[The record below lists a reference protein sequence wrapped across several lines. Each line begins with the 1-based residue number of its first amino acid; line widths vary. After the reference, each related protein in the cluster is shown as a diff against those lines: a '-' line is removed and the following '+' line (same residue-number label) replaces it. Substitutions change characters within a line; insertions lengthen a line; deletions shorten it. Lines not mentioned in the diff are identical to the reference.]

1 LTARSLGRETS
12 TAGRRSYAAP
22 VAVAAVL
29 TVLSLL
35 AAPWSSW
42 ALGEPS
48 PAGAPVDSSGI
59 ETPKAA
65 APRDSVG
72 LLPGVLVPRPKT
84 TGPAIVSIRASG
96 FVNVDSIVVVRTF
109 GLSVGQPYDSNDVG
123 DGVKRLY
130 ASGLYTDVNVLDTSV
145 EGGVALE
152 VQVKERPRVKEIRFD
167 GAKKIEA
174 KTLKTKITT
183 ADGQMLD
190 TGTLELDQ
198 GKIRDAYADEGYA
211 DAKVTSQVTP
221 AGPGAVDVTFR
232 IEEGPKLKVK
242 GIVVHASRGTLSLEP
257 SQITGSMK
265 SKPPGF
271 LRGGTYKPSQL
282 EQDETQIRLLLHS
295 RGFKDGEVD
304 SIRPVETAD
313 GKGVILNVYI
323 REGPRYTFGQVVW
336 SGNTAI
342 PTEALEAATTTRMY
356 SPYSET
362 AVQKTLEAA
371 YALYQER
378 GYLFLNIEPRFHDH
392 GTVVDVEYVVQEGA
406 RSRVASL
413 DIVGNTYTKENV
425 IRREASV
432 RPGDTFRRSSLIRT
446 QRDIYALGF
455 FQDVNVDY
463 QPTGDSADINL
474 TLKIKEKQTGTAS
487 AGAGFSSSTGITGF
501 IQLGHNN
508 LFGNGQSVQLHLER
522 GAKRNVFEVSY
533 TDPWYHDTPTT
544 VGFSLFNTERNL
556 DVYDR
561 RDVGGGIRV
570 GRPIPW
576 PDFTRVLVSYDLR
589 NVTLF
594 NFVPPAVG
602 ESSSLT
608 DLRLTHWPQL
618 VSSVTFTFNRGSTDS
633 PFYPTRGSLVTWINT
648 FAGGPLGGQE
658 EYYKGVF
665 NIKSYTML
673 QKPFVLMLRG
683 RAGFLGGATT
693 PEYEFFRLGGTTVDY
708 LRGYPDYYIVPR
720 ENIVTNS
727 AGQVVERYPG
737 GRKMLIA
744 GAEIQFP
751 IAEPVHGLFFYEEG
765 NTWNSMQDFNL
776 SDMYRAYGFGVR
788 FEVPALGR
796 IGFDVGYGLDRQEGP
811 RWQTAFQL
819 GTTL

>member
-1 LTARSLGRETS
+1 LTARLLERQTS
-12 TAGRRSYAAP
+12 TDGRRGFAAP
-22 VAVAAVL
+22 VVVAVAL
-29 TVLSLL
+29 FLLSSIPV
-35 AAPWSSW
+35 ARSAW

-48 PAGAPVDSSGI
+48 PAGASVDSSGI
-59 ETPKAA
+59 GLEKAL
-65 APRDSVG
+65 APADSAG
-72 LLPGVLVPRPKT
+72 LLPGVLLPHARSA
-84 TGPAIVSIRASG
+84 GPTIVSIRATG
-96 FVNVDSIVVVRTF
+96 FVNVDSVVVVRTF
-109 GLSVGQPYDSNDVG
+109 GLAVGQAYDPNAVG
-123 DGVKRLY
+123 EGVKRLY
-130 ASGLYTDVNVLDTSV
+130 ASGLYTDVNVIDTQV
-145 EGGVALE
+145 EGGVALD
-152 VQVKERPRVKEIRFD
+152 VQVKERPRVKEIRFE
-167 GAKKIEA
+167 GNKKIDA

-190 TGTLELDQ
+190 TGTLDLDD
-198 GKIRDAYADEGYA
+198 GKIKDAYAEEGYA
-211 DAKVTSQVTP
+211 NAKVTSLVTA
-221 AGPGAVDVTFR
+221 AGPGAVDVAFR
-232 IEEGPKLKVK
+232 IEEGHKLKIQ
-242 GIVVHASRGTLSLEP
+242 GIVVHATRGTLTLQE

-265 SKPPGF
+265 SKTPGF
-271 LRGGTYKPSQL
+271 LRSGTYKPSQI

-304 SIRPVETAD
+304 SIKPVQTPD

-323 REGPRYTFGQVVW
+323 REGPRYTFGQVTW
-336 SGNTAI
+336 SGNTTV
-342 PTEALEAATTTRMY
+342 PTEALELSTTTRMY

-362 AVQKTLEAA
+362 AIQKTLEAA

-378 GYLFLNIEPRFHDH
+378 GYLFLNIDPQFHDH
-392 GTVVDVEYVVQEGA
+392 GTVVDVDYVVQEGA
-406 RSRVASL
+406 RSRVAAL
-413 DIVGNTYTKENV
+413 EIVGNTRTKENV
-425 IRREASV
+425 IRREAAV

-474 TLKIKEKQTGTAS
+474 TLKVQEKQTGTAS
-487 AGAGFSSSTGITGF
+487 AGAGFSSSTGLTGF

-508 LFGNGQSVQLHLER
+508 LFGNGQSVQIHLER
-522 GAKRNVFEVSY
+522 GAKRSAYEVSY

-608 DLRLTHWPQL
+608 DLRLTPWPQL

-633 PFYPTRGSLVTWINT
+633 PFYPTRGSLITWINT

-665 NIKSYTML
+665 NIKNYTML

-720 ENIVTNS
+720 ANIITNS
-727 AGQVVERYPG
+727 LGQVVERYPG
-737 GRKMLIA
+737 GRKMLIG

-751 IAEPVHGLFFYEEG
+751 ISEPVHGLFFFEEG

-796 IGFDVGYGLDRQEGP
+796 IGFDLGYGLDRQEGP